1 MIESKFVDTHPAVSV
16 IMPTF
21 NYGKYIGEAIDSVL
35 NQTFK
40 NWELLIID
48 DCSTDGTYEKLCCKY
63 KNIPQIRILKTKKNG
78 GSAAA
83 RNLGLDNAKGKYIA
97 FLDSDDFYDP
107 TYLDEQISIL
117 ESSQTNIIAASYRRL
132 AKNSTTNF
140 IVPKTITFSLALKGN
155 PMAPLGT
162 VYRFAQ
168 YKDLRFSMSMKKRE
182 DYVFFL
188 NILKN
193 EPFAIGNQKVLG
205 TLRIHQGSK
214 TKKKYYLIRWQYRAY
229 RTVGL
234 SIVKSVFYVLCWA
247 FYGLKKYKNVR

>member
-1 MIESKFVDTHPAVSV
+1 
-16 IMPTF
+16 
-21 NYGKYIGEAIDSVL
+21 
-35 NQTFK
+35 
-40 NWELLIID
+40 
-48 DCSTDGTYEKLCCKY
+48 
-63 KNIPQIRILKTKKNG
+63 
-78 GSAAA
+78 
-83 RNLGLDNAKGKYIA
+83 
-97 FLDSDDFYDP
+97 
-107 TYLDEQISIL
+107 
-117 ESSQTNIIAASYRRL
+117 
-132 AKNSTTNF
+132 
-140 IVPKTITFSLALKGN
+140 
-155 PMAPLGT
+155 MAPLGT